1 MESFVDE
8 LPKAELHL
16 HLVGSASGLFVTLN
30 SDDPPMFGTSLTQEY
45 RRAASVLGL
54 SRDQL
59 ADLARNGAR
68 ASFLDQPAK
77 QALIDEIDKVASR
90 PF

>member
-16 HLVGSASGLFVTLN
+16 
-30 SDDPPMFGTSLTQEY
+30 
-45 RRAASVLGL
+45 

-59 ADLARNGAR
+59 ADLARNGVR
-68 ASFLDQPAK
+68 ASFLDAAAK
-77 QALIDEIDKVASR
+77 QALLGEIDEVASR
-90 PF
+90 PEGADATPPE